1 MITLPSRL
9 RMGTVAGGGG
19 VGLEGNFIETKE
31 DVDNRTIY
39 TFPVSGYDAGVL
51 AIAIHAKKTGSSSNT
66 ISSVTVGGNAATEAV
81 QISSPGSNTF
91 VTGVYYISLASSFT
105 GDIVV
110 TFGDPQLRAAI
121 GTFSLPT
128 GVSPDFTDSAEATG
142 ATSLTIGDASQ
153 GLYIV
158 GVSVNDNNS
167 ISVTNS
173 TEVYNFQMESN
184 AFSEAWGG
192 FDSSSGSKTFDV
204 TLSNP
209 SQVQCAVAAR
219 FA

>member
-1 MITLPSRL
+1 MILAERL
-9 RMGTVAGGGG
+9 RMGTVAGGGAS
-19 VGLEGNFIETKE
+19 LEGNFIETKE
-31 DVDNRTIY
+31 DGDNRTIY

-51 AIAIHAKKTGSSSNT
+51 AITIHAKKQGSSANT

-81 QISSPGSNTF
+81 QISSFGNNTF

-110 TFGDPQLRAAI
+110 TFGGTQLRTAI
-121 GTFSLPT
+121 GTFSLPA
-128 GVSPDFTDSAEATG
+128 GVSPDFTDSTQGTG
-142 ATSLTIGDASQ
+142 SSSLTVGDASQ

-158 GVSVNDNNS
+158 GVSSNDSNS
-167 ISVTNS
+167 TSVTNS
-173 TEVYNFQMESN
+173 TEVYRFQMESN
-184 AFSEAWGG
+184 AFAEVWGG

-204 TLSNP
+204 SLSNP
-209 SQVQCAVAAR
+209 DQFHCSVAAR

>member
-1 MITLPSRL
+1 MILAERL
-9 RMGTVAGGGG
+9 RMGTVAGGGAS
-19 VGLEGNFIETKE
+19 LEGNFIETKE
-31 DVDNRTIY
+31 DGDNRTIY

-51 AIAIHAKKTGSSSNT
+51 AITIHAKKQGSSANT

-81 QISSPGSNTF
+81 QISSFGNNTF

-110 TFGDPQLRAAI
+110 TFGGTQLRTAI
-121 GTFSLPT
+121 GTFSLPA
-128 GVSPDFTDSAEATG
+128 GVSPDFTDSAEG
-142 ATSLTIGDASQ
+142 DGSSSLTVGDASQ

-158 GVSVNDNNS
+158 GVSSNDSNS
-167 ISVTNS
+167 TSVTNS

-184 AFSEAWGG
+184 NFAEVWGG

-204 TLSNP
+204 SLSNP
-209 SQVQCAVAAR
+209 DQFHCSVAAR

>member
-9 RMGTVAGGGG
+9 RMGVVTTGSALG
-19 VGLEGNFIETKE
+19 GNFIETKE
-31 DVDNRTIY
+31 DDDGRTTY
-39 TFPVSGYDAGVL
+39 TFSVSGYDAGVL
-51 AIAIHAKKTGSSSNT
+51 AIAIHGKKRFSAANT

-81 QISSPGSNTF
+81 QISSLGGNTF

-110 TFGDPQLRAAI
+110 TFGAGQIRTAI
-121 GTFSLPT
+121 GTFSLSA
-128 GVSPDFTDSAEATG
+128 GVSPDFTDSARDTTS
-142 ATSLTIGDASQ
+142 TSLTIGDASQ

-158 GVSVNDNNS
+158 GVSAASNNS
-167 ISVTNS
+167 VSVTNS
-173 TEVYNFQMESN
+173 TEVYNLQMENNSF
-184 AFSEAWGG
+184 AEIWGG

-204 TLSNP
+204 SLASGDFH
-209 SQVQCAVAAR
+209 CAVAAR

>member
-9 RMGTVAGGGG
+9 RMGTVAGGGAA
-19 VGLEGNFIETKE
+19 LEGSFIETKE
-31 DVDNRTIY
+31 DGRSLTTY
-39 TFPVSGYDAGVL
+39 TFSVSGYDAGVL
-51 AIAIHAKKTGSSSNT
+51 AIAIHAKKFGSSANT

-81 QISSPGSNTF
+81 QISSFGNNTF

-110 TFGDPQLRAAI
+110 TFGASQLRTAI
-121 GTFSLPT
+121 GTFSLPA

-142 ATSLTIGDASQ
+142 ATSLTVGDASQ

-158 GVSVNDNNS
+158 GVSVNDSNGV
-167 ISVTNS
+167 SVTNS
-173 TEVYNFQMESN
+173 TEVYNFQMENN
-184 AFSEAWGG
+184 AYSQAWGG
-192 FDSSSGSKTFDV
+192 FNSSSGSKTFDV

>member
-1 MITLPSRL
+1 
-9 RMGTVAGGGG
+9 MGTASGGGAALG
-19 VGLEGNFIETKE
+19 GNFIETG
-31 DVDNRTIY
+31 DDGSDLTTY
-39 TFPVSGYDAGVL
+39 TFSVSGYDAGVL
-51 AIAIHAKKTGSSSNT
+51 AIVIHAKKTGSSANT

-81 QISSPGSNTF
+81 QISSFGNNTF

-110 TFGDPQLRAAI
+110 TFGTSQIRAAI
-121 GTFSLPT
+121 GTFSLPA

-142 ATSLTIGDASQ
+142 DTSLTIGDASQ

-158 GVSVNDNNS
+158 GVSLNDNNGV
-167 ISVTNS
+167 SVTNS

-184 AFSEAWGG
+184 AYSQAWGG
-192 FDSSSGSKTFDV
+192 FNSSSGSKTFDV
-204 TLSNP
+204 SLSNP